1 MPTPGWWSNE
11 EPREPDLRGAL
22 PPGVDVFHA
31 SHLFLLH
38 VVLVYHRSLVSMG
51 SYPRVLIFR
60 LASLPCLD
68 RRGARV
74 IGTLA
79 KLCRAKRGS
88 LVLSD
93 VRPGV
98 WRMLGQEGVLD
109 EVGPGNVFAQWND
122 AVNRARE
129 ILRLS

>member
-1 MPTPGWWSNE
+1 MPMPDWWRSE
-11 EPREPDLRGAL
+11 EPREPDLRAAL

-60 LASLPCLD
+60 LASLACLD

-74 IGTLA
+74 IATLA
-79 KLCRAKRGS
+79 KFCRAQRAS
-88 LVLSD
+88 LVLSE
-93 VRPGV
+93 VRPEV

-109 EVGPGNVFAQWND
+109 EVGPGNVFAQWTG
-122 AVNRARE
+122 ALNRARE
-129 ILRLS
+129 ILRLG